1 MKGWRIFA
9 ILPLAFLLV
18 SCGLPTGNE
27 RPDDKKLRDGINLL
41 INGFTATH
49 PKLINWEP
57 AAVTSQLRGK
67 LPPGK
72 ATEAGWTMN
81 WPNATNAELSR
92 VVIPWTIL
100 GQYPSKYAADSQ
112 DYTGPKVV
120 PDSIATQI
128 RSLQFG
134 GDPYVAAV
142 VNLRFSTKDSAWIIF
157 TTIPYL
163 PITDNA
169 YGWAHL
175 QNQNWKI
182 VDFGTAT
189 VGCGI
194 VPTAIQAEFGFT
206 CPPTETKKL

>member
-27 RPDDKKLRDGINLL
+27 RPDDQKLRDGINLL
-41 INGFTATH
+41 INGFTASH
-49 PKLINWEP
+49 PKLINWEA
-57 AAVTSQLRGK
+57 AAVKSQLGAK

-72 ATEAGWTMN
+72 ATEAGWTLI
-81 WPNATNAELSR
+81 WSNATNAELSR

-100 GQYPSKYAADSQ
+100 GQYPSKYAPDSQ
-112 DYTGPKVV
+112 NYTGSKVV

-134 GDPYVAAV
+134 GDPYFGAV
-142 VNLRFSTKDSAWIIF
+142 VNLRFSTKDSSWIIF

-163 PITDNA
+163 PITDDA

-175 QNQNWKI
+175 QNQKWKI

-189 VGCGI
+189 VGCAI
-194 VPTAIQAEFGFT
+194 VPTAIQSEFGFT

>member
-27 RPDDKKLRDGINLL
+27 RPDDQKLRDGINLL
-41 INGFTATH
+41 INGFTASH
-49 PKLINWEP
+49 PKLINWEA
-57 AAVTSQLRGK
+57 AAVKSQLGAK

-72 ATEAGWTMN
+72 ATEAGWTLI
-81 WPNATNAELSR
+81 WSNATNAELSR

-100 GQYPSKYAADSQ
+100 GQYPSKYAPDSQ
-112 DYTGPKVV
+112 NYTGSKVV

-134 GDPYVAAV
+134 GDPYFGAV
-142 VNLRFSTKDSAWIIF
+142 VNLRFSTKDSSWIIF

-163 PITDNA
+163 PITDDA

-175 QNQNWKI
+175 QNQKWKI

-189 VGCGI
+189 VGCAI
-194 VPTAIQAEFGFT
+194 VPTAIQSEFGFT
-206 CPPTETKKL
+206 CPPTETKKM

>member
-1 MKGWRIFA
+1 M
-9 ILPLAFLLV
+9 
-18 SCGLPTGNE
+18 
-27 RPDDKKLRDGINLL
+27 
-41 INGFTATH
+41 
-49 PKLINWEP
+49 
-57 AAVTSQLRGK
+57 
-67 LPPGK
+67 
-72 ATEAGWTMN
+72 
-81 WPNATNAELSR
+81 LSSH

-120 PDSIATQI
+120 PDSISTQI